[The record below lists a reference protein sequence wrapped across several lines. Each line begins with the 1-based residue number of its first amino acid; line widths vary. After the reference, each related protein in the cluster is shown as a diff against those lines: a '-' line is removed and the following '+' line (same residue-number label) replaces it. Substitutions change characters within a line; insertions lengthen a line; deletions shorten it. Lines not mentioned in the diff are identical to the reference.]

1 MLSTQSFDQLYVCL
15 FVAVVCQDAQECF
28 TFVQSFDRFTKTTTN
43 TVMNHRQFENFL
55 NSIKDVHWSS
65 SSRCRGRCG
74 SIISFHIRHDGILMC
89 SLISVTICSL
99 IFFICPH

>member
-43 TVMNHRQFENFL
+43 TIMNHRQFENFL
-55 NSIKDVHWSS
+55 NSIKM
-65 SSRCRGRCG
+65 
-74 SIISFHIRHDGILMC
+74 SIGPAAAGAG
-89 SLISVTICSL
+89 VGAGA
-99 IFFICPH
+99 